1 MNDISDRAASEGI
14 PSGDGLDPDLMRLF
28 DEAPSVHRH
37 DEAFVGAL
45 LVKLHRARRRRLLAR
60 LIVTTAIVVLGAL
73 LAPYVAQ
80 ATLTVAG
87 WVTLYYPAV
96 CGCAALVAWRIAHR
110 QFN

>member
-1 MNDISDRAASEGI
+1 MNDISS
-14 PSGDGLDPDLMRLF
+14 GLDPDLVRLF
-28 DEAPSVHRH
+28 DEAPAVDRH
-37 DEAFVGAL
+37 DEAFVGAM

-60 LIVTTAIVVLGAL
+60 LLATSAIVVLGAL

-87 WVTLYYPAV
+87 WVTLYYPV
-96 CGCAALVAWRIAHR
+96 GYTCAALIAWRIARR